1 MRALNRSSLPVWV
14 ATSIAAA
21 GLIYWHASPKL
32 AYAGRDF
39 TTGYILL
46 GLMVFLA
53 LYNGRKKLS
62 MLPLGKASTWLTLHL
77 AGGIFA
83 LVVFRL
89 HVGSLWPIGPMHLA
103 LAALFYA
110 VCVSGVIGYGLQL
123 WMSRRL
129 AQAGGEIIFERI
141 PAEIAAIRAQAEKAV
156 LKAAEESG
164 NDTLGRD
171 YLQTL
176 AWYFAQPRFFWSCAM
191 GGFGR
196 RSENWLQ
203 RNLHTIGRYLSEAER
218 AHLEDLSRLGA
229 EKRRVDVQY
238 AMQSLLKRWT
248 IFHVPLAA
256 AMLTLAVWHLILVEV
271 FGQ

>member
-1 MRALNRSSLPVWV
+1 MRAVNRSSWPVWV

-21 GLIYWHASPKL
+21 AIVYWNVSPKL
-32 AYAGRDF
+32 AYIGRDF
-39 TTGYILL
+39 ATGYILF

-62 MLPLGKASTWLTLHL
+62 MVPLGKASVWLTAHL
-77 AGGIFA
+77 AVGILA

-89 HVGSLWPIGPMHLA
+89 HVDALWPTGPMHLA
-103 LAALFYA
+103 LALLFYT
-110 VCVSGVIGYGLQL
+110 VCASGVIGYGLQL
-123 WMSRRL
+123 ALSRRL
-129 AQAGGEIIFERI
+129 AQAGGEIIYERI
-141 PAEIAAIRAQAEKAV
+141 PAEIAAIRAQVEKAV
-156 LKAAEESG
+156 LQAATDSG

-176 AWYFAQPRFFWSCAM
+176 AWYFAQPRFFWSNAL

-196 RSENWLQ
+196 RAENWLQ
-203 RNLHTIGRYLSEAER
+203 RHLHTIGRYLSEAER
-218 AHLEDLSRLGA
+218 ARLDDLARLGA
-229 EKRRVDVQY
+229 EKRHIDVQY

-256 AMLTLAVWHLILVEV
+256 AMLALAAWHLILVEV
-271 FGQ
+271 FAQ

>member
-1 MRALNRSSLPVWV
+1 MRAVNRSSWPVWV

-21 GLIYWHASPKL
+21 GIVYWHASPKL
-32 AYAGRDF
+32 AYADRDF
-39 TTGYILL
+39 ATGYILL

-62 MLPLGKASTWLTLHL
+62 MLPVGKASVWLTLHL
-77 AGGIFA
+77 AGGVLA

-89 HVGSLWPIGPMHLA
+89 HVGTLWPIGPMHLA
-103 LAALFYA
+103 LAVLFYV
-110 VCVSGVIGYGLQL
+110 VCLSGVVGYGLQL
-123 WMSRRL
+123 WLSRRL
-129 AQAGGEIIFERI
+129 AQAGAEIIYERI
-141 PAEIAAIRAQAEKAV
+141 PAEIAAIRVRVEKAV
-156 LKAAEESG
+156 LEAAAESG

-176 AWYFAQPRFFWSCAM
+176 AWYFAQPRFFWSNAL

-196 RSENWLQ
+196 RAENWLQ

-218 AHLEDLSRLGA
+218 ARLADLAALGA
-229 EKRRVDVQY
+229 EKRRIDVQY

-248 IFHVPLAA
+248 LFHVPLAA
-256 AMLTLAVWHLILVEV
+256 AMLALAVWHLILVEV
-271 FGQ
+271 FAQ